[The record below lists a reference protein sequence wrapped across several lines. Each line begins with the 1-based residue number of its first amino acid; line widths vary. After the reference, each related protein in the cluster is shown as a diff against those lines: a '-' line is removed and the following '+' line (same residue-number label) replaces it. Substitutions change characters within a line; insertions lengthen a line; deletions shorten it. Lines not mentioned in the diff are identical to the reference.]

1 MRIQKGINVCR
12 GQDGIDHSSKLHLIL
27 ESALLRQCLIPMV
40 NAFGNY
46 NDLKGLL
53 YVNIHIDG
61 SSRHR
66 AICGIGRVGLVG
78 DGNRCR
84 VQFVDGGG
92 W

>member
-1 MRIQKGINVCR
+1 MRIQKGINVYR
-12 GQDGIDHSSKLHLIL
+12 GQDGIDHFSKLHLI
-27 ESALLRQCLIPMV
+27 ESALLRRRLIPMV

-46 NDLKGLL
+46 NDLKGWL

-66 AICGIGRVGLVG
+66 AVCGIGRVGLAG
-78 DGNRCR
+78 DSYRCR